1 MKIGTQLAERQAKV
15 FQLGRVYTSL
25 LSKPHRMQLVLS
37 KAAVARAWLWMFASP
52 LNDNACAKR

>member
-1 MKIGTQLAERQAKV
+1 MKKGTQLAERQAKV

-37 KAAVARAWLWMFASP
+37 KAAVYQSLVMDVRITS
-52 LNDNACAKR
+52 